1 MSTRAQATS
10 VVAAARFPPQG
21 IRGFGNPFTQLAW
34 GPGVS
39 AADYLARANDA
50 VLVLVQIETREGMQN
65 LEEILSVDGVG
76 QSASLPVSVACQ
88 LTLTL
93 WMADGVF
100 IGPYDLSLSLGFP
113 APSPDPHPEVE
124 KVIQQ
129 ILASS
134 HAKNKKWYVP
144 HPAVPLMGP
153 IRHEHPTILNG
164 HAARSSAPPGPSLRS
179 APRRASTW
187 YVRPAHLSFSW

>member
-50 VLVLVQIETREGMQN
+50 VLVLVQIETREGMRN

-76 QSASLPVSVACQ
+76 EFPSLTVDVAC
-88 LTLTL
+88 
-93 WMADGVF
+93 
-100 IGPYDLSLSLGFP
+100 P
-113 APSPDPHPEVE
+113 
-124 KVIQQ
+124 
-129 ILASS
+129 
-134 HAKNKKWYVP
+134 
-144 HPAVPLMGP
+144 
-153 IRHEHPTILNG
+153 
-164 HAARSSAPPGPSLRS
+164 
-179 APRRASTW
+179 
-187 YVRPAHLSFSW
+187 